1 MYNKGVKKKR
11 KMEKT
16 TSNSR
21 KLKNRVE
28 TTVPMVF
35 MDVHIQYLMKHGF
48 LFSLSENSGI
58 C

>member
-1 MYNKGVKKKR
+1 
-11 KMEKT
+11 MEKT